1 MKKNFILYA
10 VAAVAVFYI
19 LKKKGIIGESIE
31 SEARKMTAEEVDNL
45 NFKIDRDTYEKDYI
59 RSQMPDQNQNIQ
71 YAKVC
76 N

>member
-10 VAAVAVFYI
+10 VAAVAVYYI
-19 LKKKGIIGESIE
+19 LKKKGIIGESIKK
-31 SEARKMTAEEVDNL
+31 EARQMTAEEVDNL

-59 RSQMPDQNQNIQ
+59 RSQMPSENQNIQ
-71 YAKVC
+71 YAKIC

>member
-10 VAAVAVFYI
+10 VAAVAVYYI
-19 LKKKGIIGESIE
+19 LKKKKIVGESIYNQ
-31 SEARKMTAEEVDNL
+31 ARQMTAEEVDNL
-45 NFKIDRDTYEKDYI
+45 DFKIDRDTYEKDYI
-59 RSQMPDQNQNIQ
+59 KSQMPNQNQNIE

>member
-10 VAAVAVFYI
+10 VAAVAVYYI
-19 LKKKGIIGESIE
+19 FKKKGIIGESIE
-31 SEARKMTAEEVDNL
+31 NKARQMTAEEVNNL

-59 RSQMPDQNQNIQ
+59 RSQMPVQNQNIQ

>member
-10 VAAVAVFYI
+10 VAAVAVYYI
-19 LKKKGIIGESIE
+19 LKKKGIIGENIKN
-31 SEARKMTAEEVDNL
+31 EARQMTAEEVDNL

-59 RSQMPDQNQNIQ
+59 RSQMPSENQNIQ

>member
-10 VAAVAVFYI
+10 VAAVAVYYI
-19 LKKKGIIGESIE
+19 LKKKEIIGKSIKNK
-31 SEARKMTAEEVDNL
+31 ARQMTAKEVDNL
-45 NFKIDRDTYEKDYI
+45 DFKIDRDTYEKDYI
-59 RSQMPDQNQNIQ
+59 RSQMPNENQNIQ

>member
-10 VAAVAVFYI
+10 VAAVAVYYI

-31 SEARKMTAEEVDNL
+31 NEARQMTAEEVNNL

-59 RSQMPDQNQNIQ
+59 RSQIPSENQNIQ

>member
-10 VAAVAVFYI
+10 VAAVAVYYI

-31 SEARKMTAEEVDNL
+31 NEARQMTAEEINNL
-45 NFKIDRDTYEKDYI
+45 NFKIDRDNYEKDYI
-59 RSQMPDQNQNIQ
+59 RSQMPKQNQNIQ

>member
-10 VAAVAVFYI
+10 VAAVAIYYI

-31 SEARKMTAEEVDNL
+31 NEARQMTAEEVNNL

-59 RSQMPDQNQNIQ
+59 RSQMPVQNQNIQ

>member
-10 VAAVAVFYI
+10 VAAVAVYYI
-19 LKKKGIIGESIE
+19 LKKKKIIGESIYNQ
-31 SEARKMTAEEVDNL
+31 ARQMTVKEVNNL
-45 NFKIDRDTYEKDYI
+45 DFKIDRDTYEKDYI
-59 RSQMPDQNQNIQ
+59 RSQMPNENQNIE

>member
-10 VAAVAVFYI
+10 VAAVAIYYI

-31 SEARKMTAEEVDNL
+31 NEARQMTADEVNNL
-45 NFKIDRDTYEKDYI
+45 NFKIDCDTYEKDYI
-59 RSQMPDQNQNIQ
+59 RSQMLGQNQNIQ

>member
-10 VAAVAVFYI
+10 VAAVAVYYI
-19 LKKKGIIGESIE
+19 LKKKKIIGENIYNQ
-31 SEARKMTAEEVDNL
+31 ARQMTDEEVNNL
-45 NFKIDRDTYEKDYI
+45 DFKIDRDTYEKDYI
-59 RSQMPDQNQNIQ
+59 RSQMPGQNQNIQ

>member
-10 VAAVAVFYI
+10 VAAVAVYYI
-19 LKKKGIIGESIE
+19 LKKKKIIGESIYNQ
-31 SEARKMTAEEVDNL
+31 ARQMTVEEVDNL
-45 NFKIDRDTYEKDYI
+45 DFKIDRDTYEKDYI
-59 RSQMPDQNQNIQ
+59 RSQMPNENQNIE

>member
-10 VAAVAVFYI
+10 VAAVAIYYI
-19 LKKKGIIGESIE
+19 LKKKGIIGENIE
-31 SEARKMTAEEVDNL
+31 NEARQMTAEEVDNL

-59 RSQMPDQNQNIQ
+59 KSQMPNKNQNIE